1 MQAAVERVLR
11 NFNLRQPMPD
21 EAADATQDVATRFA
35 GQLLQNYRAQ
45 LEQRSRPDH
54 QRKA

>member
-11 NFNLRQPMPD
+11 NFTLRQPMPD
-21 EAADATQDVATRFA
+21 EAADATQDDATRFA

-45 LEQRSRPDH
+45 LEQRSRTDH